1 MILSLLFFETEFIN
15 IVAIS
20 YTALVLNELI
30 MVALEITRWY
40 VYPPHP
46 KKALWRYNTN
56 RHTYMILAEL
66 ATLTLYIGSMVLLPE
81 YFGMSFDSLQL

>member
-40 VYPPHP
+40 VQY
-46 KKALWRYNTN
+46 
-56 RHTYMILAEL
+56 
-66 ATLTLYIGSMVLLPE
+66 S
-81 YFGMSFDSLQL
+81 

>member
-1 MILSLLFFETEFIN
+1 MFL
-15 IVAIS
+15 
-20 YTALVLNELI
+20 
-30 MVALEITRWY
+30 
-40 VYPPHP
+40 HP
-46 KKALWRYNTN
+46 IQRKPSDDNMN